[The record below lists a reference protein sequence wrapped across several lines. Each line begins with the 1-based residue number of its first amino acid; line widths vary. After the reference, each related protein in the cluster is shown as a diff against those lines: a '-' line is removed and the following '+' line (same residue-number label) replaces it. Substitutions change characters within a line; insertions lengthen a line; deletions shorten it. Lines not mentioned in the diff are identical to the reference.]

1 MGDALRRHGRE
12 AVAMVRLAILPLV
25 VGLSFLAAGCG
36 GGSNDQPSAQDWA
49 SGGCTAL
56 TDWTNSV
63 KAAGNSLKGNI
74 SEDSLKT
81 AASDIEDA
89 SKSLESDLKNL
100 GKPNTKSGQD
110 AKNAVDKLAGEVDD
124 DVNEMKDTVDN
135 VSGAAGVVPAVQSV
149 SATVS
154 KMASQISGTAQTLD
168 QADPSGE
175 LKQAFKD
182 APACKSLTSSS
193 S

>member
-1 MGDALRRHGRE
+1 ML
-12 AVAMVRLAILPLV
+12 RLAILPLV
-25 VGLSFLAAGCG
+25 VGLSVLAAGCG
-36 GGSNDQPSAQDWA
+36 GGGGSSNDESSPQDWA
-49 SGGCTAL
+49 SGLCTAL

-63 KAAGNSLKGNI
+63 KAAGNSLRGNI

-89 SKSLESDLKNL
+89 SNSLVSDLKDL
-100 GKPNTKSGQD
+100 GKPDTKSGQD
-110 AKNAVDKLAGEVDD
+110 AKDAVDTLADEVKGDVKEMQDD
-124 DVNEMKDTVDN
+124 VDN
-135 VSGAAGVVPAVQSV
+135 VSGAQGALTAAQSL
-149 SATVS
+149 SATIS
-154 KMASQISGTAQTLD
+154 KMATQIGSTARALD

-175 LKQAFKD
+175 LKQAFQD